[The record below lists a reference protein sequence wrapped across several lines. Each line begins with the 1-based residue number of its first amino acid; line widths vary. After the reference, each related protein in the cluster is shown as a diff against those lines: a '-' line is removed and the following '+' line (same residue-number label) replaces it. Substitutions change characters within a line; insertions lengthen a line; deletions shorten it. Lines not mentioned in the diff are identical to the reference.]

1 MVLFF
6 WAHWCGECKQQ
17 GPILAALAAQYGK
30 DGLAIVAPTQR
41 YGYVAGGKEAPPDV
55 ELRYID
61 EVRQKFYPEFAGQ
74 PIPIS
79 EANHVRYGVST
90 TPTLVLLDRAGRVRL
105 YNPGKM
111 TREAL
116 EPLIKRLLADPTRTD
131 AR

>member
-1 MVLFF
+1 M
-6 WAHWCGECKQQ
+6 
-17 GPILAALAAQYGK
+17 
-30 DGLAIVAPTQR
+30 
-41 YGYVAGGKEAPPDV
+41 
-55 ELRYID
+55 RYID
-61 EVRQKFYPEFAGQ
+61 EVRQKFYPELAGQ

-111 TREAL
+111 TKEAL
-116 EPLIKRLLADPTRTD
+116 EPLIKRLLAEPMRTE